1 MSASLYN
8 PSASV
13 FWPLDCKESGYA
25 FGWCNNNQNVGCIVV
40 AGVIQLHTVDSKL
53 REGLPKLLEHTQ
65 QHTDIAD
72 LGELQLIGK
81 CTFYSGQ
88 RKGLVAPELEMGFY
102 LMDSLGLDIDA
113 FNVTSSSTVRP
124 ISGRKS
130 SGISQ
135 HVVNQLNVASIINAA
150 ILDSLSS
157 MSNATP
163 SSTNLRQTT
172 KSITARTS
180 DLLETAISKSQSFIS
195 MPIQVICN
203 IHVSAKYL
211 LKDVSLSVQQMDV
224 RADQS
229 AALLRQMAALQPR
242 REVWLILNDVTI
254 GYAFGKFLCE
264 NDEVLSGM
272 LKDANSLI
280 SWPQRALCW
289 LDSWPAGL
297 KLNTELSRFYSGTF
311 VDFVDIWGGV
321 LRHTIFPQLPNII
334 YIFGL
339 ISSFGALIAVLVY
352 ERALWGLG
360 SLWRLFRGKRFN
372 VLRNRTDSWEYDID
386 QLLFGTILF
395 TLLAFLFPTVLAYY
409 ALFALL
415 RLATIL
421 IQASLEIQLAFMN
434 HFPLFALVLKLKDPW
449 RLPGGLYFDF
459 VRVLVHVNEHEAAGA
474 GTDEQFITTLIP
486 IVENQPV
493 TLGRIFFQYARLWTK
508 LASHYDPFRLFKSLL
523 LGRFLVPI
531 PSFAQY
537 AKLGGWNACSS
548 KFNIS
553 KRCCRVGIWGDIV
566 EALTVDDASERGQ
579 RIAATAFRIDKP
591 YTTVLAGCEKRWTP
605 FFSGRY
611 IIFYVASNAHS
622 KGAVRIRSAL
632 RFCSLKDAS
641 LLRGMYKT
649 FIAQMS
655 RMGKKLVRVESI
667 FSKEEGSGTGLASPS
682 KMPSEIATMRY
693 LKRHSAIPVPEI
705 YGYDNDAD
713 RRVGGTWMVMEY
725 VEGRNVDQVWHT
737 LTTTQREQLA
747 LSLADLWSQL
757 ILQTFDRIGSLYERP
772 EGQFVVGPMTFLPTR
787 NHYAI
792 APPENAKCGP
802 FNTALEWLEASARQD
817 LAYRLSLSPQSE
829 APSRIDSVLKFIRD
843 SDDLRLSTEWAAS
856 RFSIEHVD
864 YSTHN
869 VLVSSTSE
877 GAHARQNWLSGTKL
891 DLCNRRRMSAIA
903 CAIYE
908 SNFK

>member
-40 AGVIQLHTVDSKL
+40 AGVIPLHTVDSKL
-53 REGLPKLLEHTQ
+53 REGLPKLLKHTQ
-65 QHTDIAD
+65 QHTEIAD

-88 RKGLVAPELEMGFY
+88 RKGLVAPDLEMGQAIKYSIVFYHRHEAQTLRFY
-102 LMDSLGLDIDA
+102 LMDTLGLDIDA

-124 ISGRKS
+124 VSGRKS

-135 HVVNQLNVASIINAA
+135 DIVNQLNVASIINAA
-150 ILDSLSS
+150 IQETLLS
-157 MSNATP
+157 MLNATP

-180 DLLETAISKSQSFIS
+180 DLLETAISISQSFIS

-229 AALLRQMAALQPR
+229 AALLRQMAALQSR
-242 REVWLILNDVTI
+242 REGVRIETYSMKYTSFFNTVWLILNDVTI
-254 GYAFGKFLCE
+254 GYAFGNFLCE
-264 NDEVLSGM
+264 NHEVLSRM
-272 LKDANSLI
+272 LKDAVENFLI

-321 LRHTIFPQLPNII
+321 LRHTIFPQLPKII

-339 ISSFGALIAVLVY
+339 ISSFGALI
-352 ERALWGLG
+352 
-360 SLWRLFRGKRFN
+360 GKRFN

-493 TLGRIFFQYARLWTK
+493 TLGRIFFQYTRLWTK
-508 LASHYDPFRLFKSLL
+508 LASHYDPFRLFKALL

-531 PSFAQY
+531 PRFEQ
-537 AKLGGWNACSS
+537 
-548 KFNIS
+548 
-553 KRCCRVGIWGDIV
+553 RDDID
-566 EALTVDDASERGQ
+566 T
-579 RIAATAFRIDKP
+579 
-591 YTTVLAGCEKRWTP
+591 
-605 FFSGRY
+605 
-611 IIFYVASNAHS
+611 
-622 KGAVRIRSAL
+622 
-632 RFCSLKDAS
+632 
-641 LLRGMYKT
+641 
-649 FIAQMS
+649 
-655 RMGKKLVRVESI
+655 
-667 FSKEEGSGTGLASPS
+667 
-682 KMPSEIATMRY
+682 
-693 LKRHSAIPVPEI
+693 
-705 YGYDNDAD
+705 
-713 RRVGGTWMVMEY
+713 
-725 VEGRNVDQVWHT
+725 
-737 LTTTQREQLA
+737 
-747 LSLADLWSQL
+747 
-757 ILQTFDRIGSLYERP
+757 
-772 EGQFVVGPMTFLPTR
+772 
-787 NHYAI
+787 
-792 APPENAKCGP
+792 
-802 FNTALEWLEASARQD
+802 
-817 LAYRLSLSPQSE
+817 
-829 APSRIDSVLKFIRD
+829 
-843 SDDLRLSTEWAAS
+843 
-856 RFSIEHVD
+856 
-864 YSTHN
+864 
-869 VLVSSTSE
+869 
-877 GAHARQNWLSGTKL
+877 
-891 DLCNRRRMSAIA
+891 
-903 CAIYE
+903 
-908 SNFK
+908 

>member
-25 FGWCNNNQNVGCIVV
+25 FGWCNNNQNVVCIVV

-88 RKGLVAPELEMGFY
+88 RKGLVAPELEIGQATKYSIVFYHRHQAQTLRFY
-102 LMDSLGLDIDA
+102 LMDTLGLEIDA

-124 ISGRKS
+124 ASGQKS

-135 HVVNQLNVASIINAA
+135 HIVNQLNVASIINAA

-163 SSTNLRQTT
+163 SSTNLRRTT

-180 DLLETAISKSQSFIS
+180 DLLETAISISQSFIS

-229 AALLRQMAALQPR
+229 AALLRQMAALQSR
-242 REVWLILNDVTI
+242 REGVRIEIYSMKYTSFFNTVWLILNDVTI

-264 NDEVLSGM
+264 NHEVLSGM
-272 LKDANSLI
+272 LKDAVENSLI

-311 VDFVDIWGGV
+311 VDLVDIWGGV

-339 ISSFGALIAVLVY
+339 ISSFGALIVLTLHIYVCYAIAVLAY

-449 RLPGGLYFDF
+449 RLPGGLCFDF
-459 VRVLVHVNEHEAAGA
+459 VRVSVHINEHEAAGA
-474 GTDEQFITTLIP
+474 GTDEHFITTLIP

-493 TLGRIFFQYARLWTK
+493 TLGRIFFQYTRLWTK
-508 LASHYDPFRLFKSLL
+508 LASHYHPFRLFKSLL

-531 PSFAQY
+531 P
-537 AKLGGWNACSS
+537 
-548 KFNIS
+548 
-553 KRCCRVGIWGDIV
+553 
-566 EALTVDDASERGQ
+566 
-579 RIAATAFRIDKP
+579 
-591 YTTVLAGCEKRWTP
+591 
-605 FFSGRY
+605 
-611 IIFYVASNAHS
+611 
-622 KGAVRIRSAL
+622 
-632 RFCSLKDAS
+632 RFD
-641 LLRGMYKT
+641 
-649 FIAQMS
+649 
-655 RMGKKLVRVESI
+655 
-667 FSKEEGSGTGLASPS
+667 
-682 KMPSEIATMRY
+682 
-693 LKRHSAIPVPEI
+693 
-705 YGYDNDAD
+705 
-713 RRVGGTWMVMEY
+713 
-725 VEGRNVDQVWHT
+725 
-737 LTTTQREQLA
+737 
-747 LSLADLWSQL
+747 
-757 ILQTFDRIGSLYERP
+757 
-772 EGQFVVGPMTFLPTR
+772 
-787 NHYAI
+787 
-792 APPENAKCGP
+792 
-802 FNTALEWLEASARQD
+802 
-817 LAYRLSLSPQSE
+817 
-829 APSRIDSVLKFIRD
+829 
-843 SDDLRLSTEWAAS
+843 
-856 RFSIEHVD
+856 
-864 YSTHN
+864 
-869 VLVSSTSE
+869 
-877 GAHARQNWLSGTKL
+877 
-891 DLCNRRRMSAIA
+891 
-903 CAIYE
+903 
-908 SNFK
+908 